1 MTRSNPLAS
10 HPVPARLLAPALA
23 LATLVLLA
31 TLPIAP
37 AAAQD
42 TATGYQMPPQVLADM
57 IDAPPTPGVALSP
70 DKAWLLLLERPGLP
84 PIAEVAEP
92 ELRLAGLR
100 INPRTN
106 GPSREWSLDGLTL
119 QRLRDGK
126 QIPVTG
132 LPEGARITG
141 VSWSPDGER
150 FAWVA
155 NVDESL
161 SLWYADLDDGRA
173 RRVTPEGVR
182 LNAVYGRPYDWLR
195 DSESFVIRAV
205 PAGRGEPPVEPYVP
219 SGPVVQQNLGKKAPA
234 RTLQDLL
241 QNPYD
246 EELYE
251 YYTRSQV
258 HVVDLDGETRAIS
271 EPSLVRGMDPSPDG
285 RYLMLQNVHRPYSYS
300 LQEGSFPRRVEIW
313 DLEDNKLV
321 HLVADLPLQD
331 QVPMAFGS
339 VPTCPRSVQ
348 WRSDAAAE
356 LVWTEALDG
365 GDGGAE
371 AEYRDQV
378 YTLAAPFTGQ
388 PEPLIKLEQRYGGMM
403 FGHDELAFVVSWWW
417 TTRNLRVWHVAPGDR
432 DTEPRIVQE
441 RSFQDRYADPGQ
453 PLMHRGKYGRQVMLT
468 SDGGHVLYL
477 RGDGASP
484 EGDRPFLDRWDVR
497 TDETER
503 LFRSEAPYYEN
514 PVDLL
519 DDDGRY
525 LMTRRESQTEVPNY
539 FVRDLRDGDLEQ
551 KTDFPDPTPQLAGM
565 SKELI
570 TYERADGVQLSGTL
584 YLPPGYDQERDGP
597 LPVLMWAYPNE
608 FKSAQDAGQVTD
620 SPYRFTRVG
629 WWSPVLFVTRGY
641 AVLDD
646 PTMPIIGEGEVEPND
661 TFVEQLVSS
670 AKAAVDEL
678 VRRGVGDPD
687 RMAVGGHSYGAFMTA
702 NLLAHSDLF
711 RTGLPRSGAY
721 NRTLT
726 PFGFQAE
733 ERSLWEAPEIYM
745 TMSPFM
751 HAEKIDE
758 PILLVHGDA
767 DNNSGTYPMQS
778 ERMYDALKGHGATAR
793 LVMLPHESHSYRARE
808 SIMHL
813 LWETDRW
820 LEEYVK
826 NAEVRTLS
834 PTETTGS

>member
-1 MTRSNPLAS
+1 MLPTSPRCRWCGIVAVLTAALLG
-10 HPVPARLLAPALA
+10 VPATAS
-23 LATLVLLA
+23 
-31 TLPIAP
+31 
-37 AAAQD
+37 AQD
-42 TATGYQMPPQVLADM
+42 TALGYQMPPQVLADM

-70 DKAWLLLLERPGLP
+70 DQQWLLLLERPGLP

-100 INPRTN
+100 INPRSN
-106 GPSREWSLDGLTL
+106 GPSRESTLTGLVF

-126 QIPVTG
+126 EVRVTG
-132 LPEGARITG
+132 LPAEARLTG

-150 FAWVA
+150 IAWVT
-155 NVDESL
+155 NVRDEL
-161 SLWYADLDDGRA
+161 SLWYADLADGRA
-173 RRVTPEGVR
+173 RRITPAGVQ
-182 LNAVYGRPYDWLR
+182 LNAVYGRPYDWLQGSR
-195 DSESFVIRAV
+195 SLAVRTV

-219 SGPVVQQNLGKKAPA
+219 TGPVVQENLGKKAPA

-251 YYTRSQV
+251 YYTTAQV
-258 HVVDLDGETRAIS
+258 MIYQLDGKA
-271 EPSLVRGMDPSPDG
+271 EPLGEPAVVRGMDPSPDG
-285 RYLMLQNVHRPYSYS
+285 RWLMIQSVHRPYSYS
-300 LQEGSFPRRVEIW
+300 LQEDSFPRRIEVW
-313 DLEDNKLV
+313 DLRSREPA

-331 QVPMAFGS
+331 QVPMSFGS
-339 VPTCPRSVQ
+339 VPTGPRSVQ
-348 WRSDAAAE
+348 WRDDVPAE

-371 AEYRDQV
+371 AEWRDQV
-378 YTLAAPFTGQ
+378 YTQAAPFDGQ
-388 PEPLIKLEQRYGGMM
+388 PVPLIRLAQRYGGMM

-417 TTRNLRVWHVAPGDR
+417 TTRNLRVWQVAPGDR
-432 DTEPRIVQE
+432 DQEPRLVQE

-453 PLMHRGKYGRQVMLT
+453 PVMHRNRWGRQVMLAV
-468 SDGGHVLYL
+468 DGGQVIFL

-484 EGDRPFLDRWDVR
+484 EGDRPFLDRWDLR
-497 TDETER
+497 RDSKER
-503 LFRSEAPYYEN
+503 LFRSEAPYYES
-514 PVDLL
+514 PVDML
-519 DDDGRY
+519 DDQGHR
-525 LMTRRESQTEVPNY
+525 LLTRRESQTEPPNY
-539 FVRDLRDGDLEQ
+539 FVRDLRKGSLEQ
-551 KTDFPDPTPQLAGM
+551 KTAFPDPTPQLAGL

-584 YLPPGYDQERDGP
+584 YLPAGYDKDRDGP

-646 PTMPIIGEGEVEPND
+646 PTMPIVGEGDAEPND
-661 TFVEQLVSS
+661 TFIEQLVAS
-670 AKAAVDEL
+670 AQAAVDEL
-678 VRRGVGDPD
+678 VRRGVGDPE
-687 RMAVGGHSYGAFMTA
+687 RMAIGGHSYGAFMTA

-726 PFGFQAE
+726 PFGFQSE

-751 HAEKIDE
+751 HADKIDE
-758 PILLVHGDA
+758 PILLVHGQA
-767 DNNSGTYPMQS
+767 DNNSGTFPMQS
-778 ERMYDALKGHGATAR
+778 ERMYDALKGHGAVAR
-793 LVMLPHESHSYRARE
+793 LVMLPHESHGYRARE
-808 SIMHL
+808 SVMHL
-813 LWETDRW
+813 LWESDRW
-820 LEEYVK
+820 LEEFVK
-826 NAEVRTLS
+826 NAEPRTLS
-834 PTETTGS
+834 TKETGS